1 MLIRDG
7 SEVGGGGG
15 VVRNPHISFEG
26 SDDVQLGSK
35 PLMLSF
41 INPTFQ

>member
-7 SEVGGGGG
+7 SEAGGGGG
-15 VVRNPHISFEG
+15 GGNPEISFEG

-35 PLMLSF
+35 PPMLGF